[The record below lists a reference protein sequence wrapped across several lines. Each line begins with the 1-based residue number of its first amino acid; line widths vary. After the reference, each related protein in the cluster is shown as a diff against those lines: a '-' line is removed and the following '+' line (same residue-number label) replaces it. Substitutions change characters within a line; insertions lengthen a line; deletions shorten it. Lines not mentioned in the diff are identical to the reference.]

1 MENDAIN
8 KDKFNVL
15 LNYISKKFSK
25 KVDYL
30 NSLNCT
36 FWEFFIVHC
45 RDNHLTLWPPCWWPD
60 DNAIFV
66 SSDLFRDCN
75 LLFLYIFQII
85 ILKMVVYSIHIRIFC
100 HWILRVDNKKWPL
113 KLPWNWQTDFFF
125 GGKIQFCLYYMIV
138 WTLILWFPWFI
149 VILGARLKKYLQ
161 EVQSNFHVTYT
172 DTHFRNKRFYAW
184 SKFFFLHSQ

>member
-15 LNYISKKFSK
+15 LNYISKKFSN

-36 FWEFFIVHC
+36 FLGIFLVHC

-75 LLFLYIFQII
+75 LLFLYIFQIT
-85 ILKMVVYSIHIRIFC
+85 ILKMVVYSILIRIIFC
-100 HWILRVDNKKWPL
+100 HWILWVDNKKNDH
-113 KLPWNWQTDFFF
+113 WNYHGID
-125 GGKIQFCLYYMIV
+125 
-138 WTLILWFPWFI
+138 
-149 VILGARLKKYLQ
+149 RL
-161 EVQSNFHVTYT
+161 T
-172 DTHFRNKRFYAW
+172 
-184 SKFFFLHSQ
+184 FFLAGKFNFVYTIW